1 MPNAIV
7 SVPPPRNEPIL
18 AYAPGSPERKALRA
32 QLAKMSSDVVEITP
46 RIGGRG
52 VATARGSPPVAIGGR
67 SGAVATALRSD
78 EYGSARGWRQ
88 SVRPPPLGGLGQAVS
103 ALNIGTLGSSP
114 RRAPVGM
121 THRGLWKPASWALCA

>member
-46 RIGGRG
+46 RIGGRRVTTG
-52 VATARGSPPVAIGGR
+52 RTAEVVMPHDHRHVLAAWHKAGASEVQRAIDAA
-67 SGAVATALRSD
+67 GAAYHEWSRLPWHERAAIFLRAAD
-78 EYGSARGWRQ
+78 LLAGPYRMT
-88 SVRPPPLGGLGQAVS
+88 
-103 ALNIGTLGSSP
+103 LN
-114 RRAPVGM
+114 A
-121 THRGLWKPASWALCA
+121 A